1 MEANEGDKNMV
12 TINSIL
18 EQLYHVANSYNPED
32 IQSDK
37 VDFSAIV
44 EDMKIVIL
52 DKEQAP
58 KSS

>member
-1 MEANEGDKNMV
+1 MV

-18 EQLYHVANSYNPED
+18 EQLYHVANSYSPED
-32 IQSDK
+32 IQNDK

-44 EDMKIVIL
+44 ENMKIVIL
-52 DKEQAP
+52 DKEKAP

>member
-1 MEANEGDKNMV
+1 MV

-44 EDMKIVIL
+44 EDMKRVIIE
-52 DKEQAP
+52 KEQAP